1 MNSFPG
7 RWRIPSAFG
16 NEPPRKGL
24 RFDELPRVRELQ
36 QRYAQSS
43 DEEVLDAFRNARI
56 TDSVLRFFLYM
67 EAKKRRID
75 GKISQE
81 NHNEKIEFD
90 EGEVIIFRFVENFN
104 TDSSIIAVL
113 IVTIFIFYLQ
123 KDIGVILEI
132 ILLIVVLLCICIYCR
147 IVNRLSYLT
156 NKRIVI
162 NDEFCQFIKIINI
175 KFVEME
181 GSYVSNLSGPNGI
194 LLTICSIFYN
204 RYIFHAKNNECNIHE
219 MEFFPKERKSATDI
233 YCYKIIIDHLIG
245 TC

>member
-1 MNSFPG
+1 MNWFPG
-7 RWRIPSAFG
+7 SWRIPSAFG

-24 RFDELPRVRELQ
+24 GFDELPRVRELQ

-75 GKISQE
+75 SKLSQE
-81 NHNEKIEFD
+81 NHNEKIEFE
-90 EGEVIIFRFVENFN
+90 EGEII
-104 TDSSIIAVL
+104 
-113 IVTIFIFYLQ
+113 IFIFYLQ
-123 KDIGVILEI
+123 KDIGI
-132 ILLIVVLLCICIYCR
+132 ILAIILFIIVLLCICIYCR
-147 IVNRLSYLT
+147 IVSRLSYLT

-181 GSYVSNLSGPNGI
+181 GGYVSNLSGPNGI
-194 LLTICSIFYN
+194 LLTTCSIFYN
-204 RYIFHAKNNECNIHE
+204 RYIFHAKNNECNMRE

-245 TC
+245 AC

>member
-1 MNSFPG
+1 MSWFPG

-24 RFDELPRVRELQ
+24 SFDELPRVRELQ

-75 GKISQE
+75 SKLSQE
-81 NHNEKIEFD
+81 NHNEKIEFE

-162 NDEFCQFIKIINI
+162 NDEFC
-175 KFVEME
+175 
-181 GSYVSNLSGPNGI
+181 
-194 LLTICSIFYN
+194 
-204 RYIFHAKNNECNIHE
+204 
-219 MEFFPKERKSATDI
+219 
-233 YCYKIIIDHLIG
+233 
-245 TC
+245 

>member
-24 RFDELPRVRELQ
+24 GFDELPRVRELQ

-75 GKISQE
+75 SKLSQE
-81 NHNEKIEFD
+81 NHNEKIEFE
-90 EGEVIIFRFVENFN
+90 EGEII
-104 TDSSIIAVL
+104 
-113 IVTIFIFYLQ
+113 IFIFYLQ
-123 KDIGVILEI
+123 KDIGI
-132 ILLIVVLLCICIYCR
+132 ILAIILFIIVLLCICIYCR
-147 IVNRLSYLT
+147 IVSRLSYLT

-181 GSYVSNLSGPNGI
+181 GSYILNLSGPVQR
-194 LLTICSIFYN
+194 SFYISYLF
-204 RYIFHAKNNECNIHE
+204 RTF
-219 MEFFPKERKSATDI
+219 I
-233 YCYKIIIDHLIG
+233 YKQNDHLDLRM
-245 TC
+245 TSF

>member
-1 MNSFPG
+1 MNWFPG
-7 RWRIPSAFG
+7 SWRIPSAFG

-24 RFDELPRVRELQ
+24 GFDELPRVRELQ

-75 GKISQE
+75 SKLSQE
-81 NHNEKIEFD
+81 NHNEKIEFE
-90 EGEVIIFRFVENFN
+90 EGEVI
-104 TDSSIIAVL
+104 
-113 IVTIFIFYLQ
+113 IFIFYLQ
-123 KDIGVILEI
+123 KDIGI
-132 ILLIVVLLCICIYCR
+132 ILAIILFIIVLLCICIYCR
-147 IVNRLSYLT
+147 IVSRLSYLT

-181 GSYVSNLSGPNGI
+181 GGYVSNLSGPNGI
-194 LLTICSIFYN
+194 LLTTCSIFYN
-204 RYIFHAKNNECNIHE
+204 RYIFHAKNNECNMRE

-245 TC
+245 AC